1 MKLEELENQ
10 VFQLKSENMALKKS
24 IEVMENEL
32 AKARA
37 KEDDYAMHNLDLET
51 ELNEIMTEFKDLK
64 FRYSLLEQ
72 R

>member
-1 MKLEELENQ
+1 
-10 VFQLKSENMALKKS
+10 MALKKS
-24 IEVMENEL
+24 LDVMENEL

-51 ELNEIMTEFKDLK
+51 ELNEITNEFKDLK

-72 R
+72 RS